1 MAEKVILEVVAET
14 GGASKGM
21 NDLTDDT
28 KKVSKETEN
37 ASTNF
42 QVMGMSIGGLK
53 SAFAKVIPTIKGMF
67 GSIKAGIMST
77 GVGALVIAFAAL
89 MNYFTSTEEGAS
101 KLKQILAGFG
111 VVVGNIQDKLSR
123 LGEAMVGAF
132 SNPKQAIADL
142 WQAIKTNIVNRVEGL
157 FDTFGALGRTIK
169 AAFSLDWDGV
179 KENAAEF
186 GESMVQVATG
196 VDDLFGKAIDSV
208 KEFAKET
215 KREIG
220 EAVQLEKDLLA
231 LQQEERRNLVE
242 KAKVQEKVAE
252 LRANAKDME
261 NFTNQQRLDFT
272 KEAIALTEKQ
282 LDADLKIAEEKLRQQ
297 QLANTFSDS
306 NQEDLEAEAQ
316 LEADL
321 HNLRKANF
329 QMKKGFAGELKGI
342 NSQLAAEQKA
352 AQAEID
358 AADAAKALATKT
370 SADKLLE
377 YQRANSVLMIEDA
390 IKAAA
395 AQLEIDRQKELDAV
409 AGMENVEALKAEI
422 NKKYNLK
429 KQAQNKAT
437 SDAERKLG
445 VGDLGAA
452 ASLLGGMA
460 DMEQEGTKKWK
471 QMKIAEARI
480 NSFVA
485 AQAAFSSMA
494 AIPIVGTAM
503 GTIAAMLALHQGQKQ
518 VDAINAT
525 EIPKMARG
533 GVVGGYGSGTSD
545 SVNAR
550 LSKGE
555 VVINAKSAKMFRGAL
570 SNMNVAGGG
579 VGFARGGATTPG
591 DGAGFNGFSNE
602 PLKAYVLTDEM
613 TNSQDRLSKIR
624 RRSSI

>member
-1 MAEKVILEVVAET
+1 MAEKVVLEVVADT
-14 GGASKGM
+14 KNASKGM

-28 KKVSKETEN
+28 KKVSAETEN
-37 ASTNF
+37 ASANF

-53 SAFAKVIPTIKGMF
+53 SAFAKIIPTIKGMF
-67 GSIKAGIMST
+67 GSIKAGIIST
-77 GVGALVIAFAAL
+77 GVGALVVAFAAL
-89 MNYFTSTEEGAS
+89 MQYFSSTEEGAS
-101 KLKQILAGFG
+101 KLKQILAVFG
-111 VVVGNIQDKLSR
+111 VVVGNIQDKLAR
-123 LGEAMVGAF
+123 FGEVMVGAF
-132 SNPKQAIADL
+132 SNPKQAVADL
-142 WQAIKTNIVNRVEGL
+142 WEAIKTNLMNRVEGIIDSFKYL
-157 FDTFGALGRTIK
+157 GKTISSALSFD
-169 AAFSLDWDGV
+169 WEGV
-179 KENAAEF
+179 KENAAGF

-196 VDDLFGKAIDSV
+196 VDDLFGKAVDSV

-342 NSQLAAEQKA
+342 NSQLAAERKA
-352 AQAEID
+352 AQAIID
-358 AADAAKALATKT
+358 AEDAAKALATKT

-390 IKAAA
+390 VKRAA
-395 AQLEIDRQKELDAV
+395 AQLEIDRKKEIEAL
-409 AGMENVEALKAEI
+409 AGMENIEALKAEV

-429 KQAQNKAT
+429 KQAQDKAT
-437 SDAERKLG
+437 SDAQRKLG

-452 ASLLGGMA
+452 AGLMGGLA
-460 DMEQEGTKKWK
+460 DLETEGTEKWK
-471 QMKIAEARI
+471 TMKSAEARI
-480 NSFVA
+480 NSFVS

-494 AIPIVGTAM
+494 GIPIVGPAM
-503 GTIAAMLALHQGQKQ
+503 GIIAAGLALRQGQMQ
-518 VDAINAT
+518 IDAINAT

-570 SNMNVAGGG
+570 SGMNVAGGG
-579 VGFARGGATTPG
+579 VAFARGGATSPSE
-591 DGAGFNGFSNE
+591 GAGFNGFSNE
-602 PLKAYVLTDEM
+602 PIKSYVLTDEM
-613 TNSQDRLSKIR
+613 TSSQDRLSKIR